1 MAWYWAP
8 ILMLSD
14 IAITDLG
21 VIDHAR
27 LDLDRGLTVLT
38 GETGAGKTM
47 VVTGLGLLLGSRAD
61 SALVREGSS
70 RAVVEGVASLPDG
83 HQARTVATEA
93 GAPDEAD
100 LVLVRTVS
108 AEGRSRAHVGG
119 RMAPIGVLA
128 EIGEHLVAVHGQAD
142 QWRLRHLDQH
152 RDLLDRFGGPELEHA
167 FTAYRMAYEDHA
179 NAQQEL
185 TELRAHARER
195 AQEAAALTVGLERID
210 GADPQPGEDHA
221 LAVEAERLGHVEDLR
236 AAASEATLLLSGA
249 DEASGVDDAGV
260 LGRMARARS
269 ALQQAGDMD
278 PALAELGSRAAELGH
293 LLTDLAADVASY
305 AAGLDVE
312 DGRLDAV
319 NERRALLSELT
330 RIYGA
335 DIDEVIAWGRSA
347 AARLGGLLDDDGR
360 VDQLDAAVADL
371 AAAREVAAQDLTRQR
386 QRAAAELS
394 AGITAELAQL
404 AMPHTVVAVEVRPAA
419 RPGPSGADDV
429 EIGLRSHAGGVLR
442 SIARSASG
450 GELSRIMLAI
460 EVAIAQ
466 AVPGP
471 PTFVFDEIDAGIGGR
486 AALAVGARL
495 AQLARHSQ
503 VIVVTHL
510 AQVAAH
516 ADRHLVVRKSDDGHV
531 IRTEVHRV
539 EGAARLEELARMLGG
554 TDSAAA
560 LEHARDLVDRVG
572 GQVVRAWENGQDVP
586 TPATTEKP

>member
-1 MAWYWAP
+1 M
-8 ILMLSD
+8 
-14 IAITDLG
+14 
-21 VIDHAR
+21 
-27 LDLDRGLTVLT
+27 
-38 GETGAGKTM
+38 
-47 VVTGLGLLLGSRAD
+47 
-61 SALVREGSS
+61 
-70 RAVVEGVASLPDG
+70 
-83 HQARTVATEA
+83 
-93 GAPDEAD
+93 
-100 LVLVRTVS
+100 
-108 AEGRSRAHVGG
+108 
-119 RMAPIGVLA
+119 
-128 EIGEHLVAVHGQAD
+128 
-142 QWRLRHLDQH
+142 
-152 RDLLDRFGGPELEHA
+152 
-167 FTAYRMAYEDHA
+167 
-179 NAQQEL
+179 
-185 TELRAHARER
+185 
-195 AQEAAALTVGLERID
+195 
-210 GADPQPGEDHA
+210 
-221 LAVEAERLGHVEDLR
+221 
-236 AAASEATLLLSGA
+236 
-249 DEASGVDDAGV
+249 
-260 LGRMARARS
+260 
-269 ALQQAGDMD
+269 
-278 PALAELGSRAAELGH
+278 
-293 LLTDLAADVASY
+293 
-305 AAGLDVE
+305 
-312 DGRLDAV
+312 
-319 NERRALLSELT
+319 
-330 RIYGA
+330 
-335 DIDEVIAWGRSA
+335 IAWGRSA
-347 AARLGGLLDDDGR
+347 AARLGGLIDDDGR

-371 AAAREVAAQDLTRQR
+371 AAAREVAAQHLTRQR

-419 RPGPSGADDV
+419 RPGPAGADDV

-586 TPATTEKP
+586 TPATTAKP